1 MFATDGI
8 LTREYLDTKE
18 GFDFVTKTDIEGVIA
33 NIIEPI
39 LNNRKVKNY
48 YSISSFQILVGDLN
62 LTWKSVTKDT
72 NLNTGYSYKLPL
84 VLHNSLDLLQ
94 LVF

>member
-33 NIIEPI
+33 NIIESI

-48 YSISSFQILVGDLN
+48 SI
-62 LTWKSVTKDT
+62 
-72 NLNTGYSYKLPL
+72 LPASKNPSWRL
-84 VLHNSLDLLQ
+84 KFDMEKCD
-94 LVF
+94 

>member
-33 NIIEPI
+33 NIIEII

-48 YSISSFQILVGDLN
+48 YSTKASKKSLVGDLN

-72 NLNTGYSYKLPL
+72 NLNTGYPINLGWYYTTA
-84 VLHNSLDLLQ
+84 
-94 LVF
+94 